1 MFLNE
6 VNASWEQLDFFSY
19 SPYTA
24 FRNTHGGSY
33 GSTRLPSGTQFS
45 FEGLVDLSFILDN
58 LLNLCIVQHSIF
70 QIGLD
75 IDVIYLNMLSDQCT
89 SDMKSTASLFWIQA
103 YMLNV
108 FFSAPFILRI
118 DWLFLTKNAI
128 LNNFK
133 RLFWFYTGCLQFGWL
148 PKKSQIY
155 FSKYRDFNLATLICS
170 NSQSICSSQW
180 VFAEVMHGDNLPN
193 HYAAF
198 KRNCF
203 INCFGPLW
211 LITKINEIFMLC
223 L

>member
-1 MFLNE
+1 MCWILQQNYLDKCDPECQAEDHLIVQTIIQTQGQPSLGMFLNE

-89 SDMKSTASLFWIQA
+89 SDMKSTASLF
-103 YMLNV
+103 
-108 FFSAPFILRI
+108 
-118 DWLFLTKNAI
+118 
-128 LNNFK
+128 
-133 RLFWFYTGCLQFGWL
+133 
-148 PKKSQIY
+148 
-155 FSKYRDFNLATLICS
+155 
-170 NSQSICSSQW
+170 
-180 VFAEVMHGDNLPN
+180 
-193 HYAAF
+193 
-198 KRNCF
+198 
-203 INCFGPLW
+203 
-211 LITKINEIFMLC
+211 
-223 L
+223 